1 MAIQGLFATDDMVTD
16 ERPLNWR
23 SGMLLQ
29 EPGGTAPLAMLTALM
44 KSEPTDDPEFKWWEK
59 VMSTQRIKLSG
70 DVTNGTTTTMPVLA
84 ETHGGAQQCILN
96 TLLLM
101 EKTGE
106 IVRVSATP
114 TLTTTMEVERD
125 WGQSGPTPAG
135 VTVATENPYLSIIGT
150 AHPEGAGLPDSV
162 AYAPT
167 QRQNYTQIFRTPLS
181 ITRTARLTT
190 TRTGEKVKE
199 MKREALQMHMN
210 QIERAFFFGVGNE
223 FLSGSTKPQ
232 RSMDGIN
239 QVLRDEA
246 SGNIITSGATFD
258 MDNLEDWL
266 QQIFQFGSDEKMAF
280 AGDVSI
286 LNINRVIRKNTQF
299 TFFPN
304 EKEYGMNVGRLISPF
319 GSLVIKRHRLFN
331 GMTVVAGKTYIAQ
344 NSSLVVL
351 DMANLRYRPFKESDT
366 KYLPDQT
373 TKGVDGDDSEYLTEC
388 SLEVGLANTHTV
400 INGLISGVSD

>member
-1 MAIQGLFATDDMVTD
+1 MAIQGLFSTDDMVTD

-23 SGMLLQ
+23 SGILLQ

-44 KSEPTDDPEFKWWEK
+44 KSESTDDPEFKWWEK

-70 DVTNGTTTTMPVLA
+70 DITNVATTMPVLA

-96 TLLLM
+96 TLLLI
-101 EKTGE
+101 EKSGE
-106 IVRVSATP
+106 IIRVSATP

-125 WGQSGPTPAG
+125 WGQTGVTPLA
-135 VTVATENPYLSIIGT
+135 VTVATDNPYLSIIGT
-150 AHPEGAGLPDSV
+150 AHPEGAALPPAV
-162 AYAPT
+162 AYAPS

-190 TRTGEKVKE
+190 TRTGEKIKE

-210 QIERAFFFGVGNE
+210 QMERAFFFGVGNE
-223 FLSGSTKPQ
+223 VLTGATPQ

-246 SGNIITSGATFD
+246 PLNIIDGDSPFNMED
-258 MDNLEDWL
+258 LENWM
-266 QQIFQFGSDEKMAF
+266 QQIFQYGSDEKMAF
-280 AGDVSI
+280 LGDVGI

-304 EKEYGMNVGRLISPF
+304 ETEYGMNVGRLISPF
-319 GSLVIKRHRLFN
+319 GSLVMKRHRLFN
-331 GMTVVAGKTYIAQ
+331 GMTVVAGKTYAAQ
-344 NSSLVVL
+344 NSSMVVL

-366 KYLPDQT
+366 KYLADRQAN
-373 TKGVDGDDSEYLTEC
+373 GVDGDDSEYLTEC
-388 SLEVGLANTHTV
+388 SLEVGLANTHVV
-400 INGLISGVSD
+400 INDLTDGVVDA

>member
-1 MAIQGLFATDDMVTD
+1 MAIQGLFSTDDMVTD

-23 SGMLLQ
+23 SGILLQ

-44 KSEPTDDPEFKWWEK
+44 KSENTDDPEFKWWEK

-70 DVTNGTTTTMPVLA
+70 DITNVATTMPVLA

-96 TLLLM
+96 TLLLI
-101 EKTGE
+101 EKSGE

-125 WGQSGPTPAG
+125 WGQTGVTPLA
-135 VTVATENPYLSIIGT
+135 VTVATDNPYLSIIGT
-150 AHPEGAGLPDSV
+150 AHPEGAALPPAV
-162 AYAPT
+162 AYAPQ

-190 TRTGEKVKE
+190 VRTGEKLKE

-210 QIERAFFFGVGNE
+210 QMERAFFFGVGNE
-223 FLSGSTKPQ
+223 VLTGATPQ

-246 SGNIITSGATFD
+246 PLNIIDGASPFD
-258 MDNLEDWL
+258 MADLEGWM
-266 QQIFQFGSDEKMAF
+266 QQIFQYGSDEKLAF
-280 AGDVSI
+280 LGDVAI

-319 GSLVIKRHRLFN
+319 GSLVMKRHRLFN
-331 GMTVVAGKTYIAQ
+331 GMTVVAGKTYAAQ
-344 NSSLVVL
+344 NSSMVVL
-351 DMANLRYRPFKESDT
+351 DMANIRYRPFKESDT
-366 KYLPDQT
+366 KYLADRQAN
-373 TKGVDGDDSEYLTEC
+373 GVDGDDSEYLTEC

-400 INGLISGVSD
+400 INDLTNGAVDS

>member
-23 SGMLLQ
+23 SGLLLQ

-44 KSEPTDDPEFKWWEK
+44 RSESTDDPEFRWWEK

-70 DVTNGTTTTMPVLA
+70 DITNVATTMPVLA

-96 TLLLM
+96 TLLLI
-101 EKTGE
+101 EKSGE

-125 WGQSGPTPAG
+125 WGQTGPTPTG

-150 AHPEGAGLPDSV
+150 AHPEGAPLPDSV
-162 AYAPT
+162 AYAPQ

-190 TRTGEKVKE
+190 VRTGAKLAE

-210 QIERAFFFGVGNE
+210 QMERAFFFGVGNE
-223 FLSGSTKPQ
+223 FVSGSTKPQ

-239 QVLRDEA
+239 QVLRDNA
-246 SGNIITSGATFD
+246 PTNIIAGGASFT
-258 MDNLEDWL
+258 MTNLEDWM
-266 QQIFQFGSDEKMAF
+266 QQIFQYGSDEKLAF
-280 AGDVSI
+280 MGDVSI

-304 EKEYGMNVGRLISPF
+304 ETEYGMNVGRLISPF
-319 GSLVIKRHRLFN
+319 GSLVVKRHRLFN
-331 GMTVVAGKTYIAQ
+331 GMTVVAGKTYAAQ
-344 NSSLVVL
+344 NSSLVAL

-366 KYLPDQT
+366 KYLADRQAN
-373 TKGVDGDDSEYLTEC
+373 GVDGDDSEYLTEC

-400 INGLISGVSD
+400 INSLISGVVDA